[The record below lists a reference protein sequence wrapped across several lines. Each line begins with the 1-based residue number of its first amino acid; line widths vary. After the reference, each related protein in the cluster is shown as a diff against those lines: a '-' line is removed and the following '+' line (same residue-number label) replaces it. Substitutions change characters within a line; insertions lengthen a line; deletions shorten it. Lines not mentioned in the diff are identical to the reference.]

1 MVTPMRSTILCA
13 LALLISSTAS
23 AATAEVTFSPAGH
36 ATELVVQTINS
47 AQTSIRVAAYGF
59 TSKPIIGA
67 LILAHQRGVD
77 VEIVLDKSNAEARY
91 PEGRSMAAQGVP
103 VRLDYHYAIMHDK
116 FIVVDGN
123 TVETGSFN
131 FTFSAEK
138 SNAENVIV
146 LHNAPDIA
154 ALYTAEWQRLWDESL
169 PVQ

>member
-1 MVTPMRSTILCA
+1 MRPILLCLLA
-13 LALLISSTAS
+13 ALLP
-23 AATAEVTFSPAGH
+23 ATAFASTSEVAFSPNAG

-91 PEGRSMAAQGVP
+91 PEGRSLVEQGIP
-103 VRLDYHYAIMHDK
+103 VRLDYRYAIMHDK
-116 FIVVDGN
+116 FVVIDGK

-131 FTFSAEK
+131 LTAAAEH

-146 LHNAPDIA
+146 LHDYPDIA
-154 ALYTAEWQRLWDESL
+154 ARYTVEWQRLWDESQ
-169 PVQ
+169 PIQ